1 MTGLAIPT
9 QIETCNI
16 DIICPIYPCSRVSRG
31 GGREGRIKGGRRRRR
46 IFSVENRVGLGV
58 AAFTRGILE
67 LDDVGA
73 GVEDHVDVFGG
84 RADADAGEVLAVALG
99 EAGDDGGAEPGGGWA
114 GSGHCGNI
122 QISSPFRLQGDP
134 GHCGNKSYELS
145 CEADGTNQSHH
156 AILYLFS
163 GKYYVEAINYNNY
176 TIRLVDAGVHNTKDN
191 YFSNPVYPLTV
202 FNFSSYSF
210 SKYQPYSL
218 SYPYFESPDVSFPA
232 DQYLTAPLVMLS
244 CKNPMNYSDLFVETA
259 PCINNTSIH
268 SSSDPSLSTV
278 YSYFMHGRF
287 NKYNEPDIRTADLGL
302 SCKITLMVLVSPPPT
317 PTDEYIKSCQ
327 GIYKQLAY
335 GFQLTWIDY
344 QCRKNCGQNYDEW
357 PLKCGLITYNTSGGR
372 ADADAGEVLAV
383 ALGEAGDDGGA
394 EPGGGWAGSGAVVGE
409 GGEGVEAEGVVAEAE
424 VEELGGGLVEG
435 EGVEVVERE
444 GEGRWVGVRFGV
456 VEREGEGR

>member
-1 MTGLAIPT
+1 MPPQRWKSRRGEMTSRNSGSSGEARCLRTSDFTKKQVKESAYTQRLDLQESLMPPT
-9 QIETCNI
+9 KDHERGGSREGGEGGGF
-16 DIICPIYPCSRVSRG
+16 SRV
-31 GGREGRIKGGRRRRR
+31 
-46 IFSVENRVGLGV
+46 ENLVGLGV
-58 AAFTRGILE
+58 AAFTRGTLE

-73 GVEDHVDVFGG
+73 GVEDHVEVFGG

-302 SCKITLMVLVSPPPT
+302 SCKITLMV
-317 PTDEYIKSCQ
+317 
-327 GIYKQLAY
+327 
-335 GFQLTWIDY
+335 F
-344 QCRKNCGQNYDEW
+344 
-357 PLKCGLITYNTSGGR
+357 GGR

-409 GGEGVEAEGVVAEAE
+409 GGEGVEAEGVAAEAE

-444 GEGRWVGVRFGV
+444 GEGRWVGVGFGV
-456 VEREGEGR
+456 VEREEEGR

>member
-9 QIETCNI
+9 QLETCNI
-16 DIICPIYPCSRVSRG
+16 DIICPIYPCSRVSR
-31 GGREGRIKGGRRRRR
+31 
-46 IFSVENRVGLGV
+46 
-58 AAFTRGILE
+58 AAFTRGTLE

-73 GVEDHVDVFGG
+73 GVENHVEVFGG

-145 CEADGTNQSHH
+145 CEGDGTNQSHH

-244 CKNPMNYSDLFVETA
+244 CKNPMNYSDLFVETT

-357 PLKCGLITYNTSGGR
+357 PLKCGLITYNTSG
-372 ADADAGEVLAV
+372 
-383 ALGEAGDDGGA
+383 
-394 EPGGGWAGSGAVVGE
+394 
-409 GGEGVEAEGVVAEAE
+409 VECRS
-424 VEELGGGLVEG
+424 
-435 EGVEVVERE
+435 RE
-444 GEGRWVGVRFGV
+444 KGNNCQT
-456 VEREGEGR
+456 